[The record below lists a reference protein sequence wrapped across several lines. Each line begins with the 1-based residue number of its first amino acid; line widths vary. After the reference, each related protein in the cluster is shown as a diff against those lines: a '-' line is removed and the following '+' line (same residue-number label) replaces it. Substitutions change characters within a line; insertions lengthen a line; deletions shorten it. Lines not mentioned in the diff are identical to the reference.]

1 MNYQKQRG
9 VLGDLEVQES
19 KEIIKVSRILH
30 LESIGGASGD
40 MLLGALIGLGVSIEK
55 ITDALKNLKVDP
67 FEIVADQ
74 DVIQGMSGI
83 QARVIL
89 KESN

>member
-1 MNYQKQRG
+1 MNYQKQLG
-9 VLGDLEVQES
+9 VVGDLEVQES

-55 ITDALKNLKVDP
+55 ITDALKTLKVDP
-67 FEIVADQ
+67 LE
-74 DVIQGMSGI
+74 
-83 QARVIL
+83 
-89 KESN
+89 

>member
-9 VLGDLEVQES
+9 VVGDLEVQES

-55 ITDALKNLKVDP
+55 IIDALKNLDKHYKN
-67 FEIVADQ
+67 E
-74 DVIQGMSGI
+74 
-83 QARVIL
+83 
-89 KESN
+89 K

>member
-9 VLGDLEVQES
+9 VVGDLEVQES

-55 ITDALKNLKVDP
+55 ITDAEIKNLIKNM
-67 FEIVADQ
+67 I
-74 DVIQGMSGI
+74 GI
-83 QARVIL
+83 
-89 KESN
+89 KE